1 MNLIKTHEFDFEGKR
16 YEVRVWSDIDSIEIQ
31 TFLQG
36 VPANDYLYSV
46 RFGTRL
52 GMMNNLGIDA
62 VQDLIKQAER
72 DVRTKMWER
81 YLKAVSAKTT
91 TAGRHQN
98 A

>member
-1 MNLIKTHEFDFEGKR
+1 
-16 YEVRVWSDIDSIEIQ
+16 
-31 TFLQG
+31 
-36 VPANDYLYSV
+36 
-46 RFGTRL
+46 
-52 GMMNNLGIDA
+52 LGIDA

-91 TAGRHQN
+91 TAGGHQN